1 MSNWVD
7 LASESSLRRGIG
19 ASRITIDGE
28 EYIYSHT
35 DTISGCAVYHKKG
48 IPIDGE
54 ELSVEMED
62 VGISVLD
69 KIWRWLKTW
78 E

>member
-1 MSNWVD
+1 MSDYVN
-7 LASESSLRRGIG
+7 LINASSLRGG
-19 ASRITIDGE
+19 FGVSRITIGGA

-35 DTISGCAVYHKKG
+35 DPISGWAVYHREG

-54 ELSVEMED
+54 ELPVEMED

-69 KIWRWLKTW
+69 KVWRWLKTW